1 MAGRRNAARRILAG
15 FSRSRFWVAGYP
27 QMPPTFCAWFYIR
40 VPDSAFM
47 LIKT

>member
-1 MAGRRNAARRILAG
+1 MAGAAHAARRILAG
-15 FSRSRFWVAGYP
+15 FSRSRFPGAGYP
-27 QMPPTFCAWFYIR
+27 QMPPTFCAYFYIR